1 MTAGLSRLVAGL
13 FAGIGGI
20 ELGLQSAG
28 FQATGLCENNDA
40 GRAVLQHNF
49 DLGRGR
55 LWRDVTTLKRLP
67 RVGIVTA
74 GFPCQD
80 LSQAGRKSGITGMQS
95 SLVEHVF
102 RLLDT
107 QRVSTV
113 LLENVSY
120 MLKLDSGRAMSYLV
134 AEFERRGYWWAYRV
148 VDARSFG
155 VAQRRQR
162 VLFLATDAS
171 IDPSSVLHV
180 DDAPVP
186 FDDAVGPVD
195 DAAWYGFYWTEGLR
209 GLGWTKNAVP
219 TIKGGSRLG
228 IPSPPAVWDPRTG
241 LVGTPSL
248 EDSEALQ
255 GFPRGWTAPVEGAG
269 LRGNLRWNLV
279 GNAVCVPMSA
289 WVGRR
294 LAEPGTV
301 SAAVAPLSVRRW
313 PVAGRGGPGLR
324 PETVDVTTRVFNES
338 FSIRRSLTDELKP
351 LSAKATRGFLSRAER
366 GALRFADGFLG
377 DLRHHLKSMESIARA

>member
-1 MTAGLSRLVAGL
+1 MTMAPPGLVAGL

-20 ELGLQSAG
+20 ELGLQSSHYE
-28 FQATGLCENNDA
+28 ATGLCEINDA
-40 GRAVLQHNF
+40 GRAVLRHNF
-49 DLGRGR
+49 TLGRGR
-55 LWRDVTTLKRLP
+55 LWRDVSSLKRLP
-67 RVGIVTA
+67 KVDIVTA

-80 LSQAGRKSGITGMQS
+80 LSQAGRKSGITGTQS

-107 QRVSTV
+107 QRVPTV

-120 MLKLDSGRAMSYLV
+120 MLRLDGGRAMAYLV
-134 AEFERRGYWWAYRV
+134 AEFETRGYRWAYRV

-162 VLFLATDAS
+162 VLFLATRAS
-171 IDPSSVLHV
+171 MDPSAVLHA
-180 DDAPVP
+180 DNTTVP

-195 DAAWYGFYWTEGLR
+195 DNASYGFYWTEGMR

-228 IPSPPAVWDPRTG
+228 IPSPPAVWNPRTG
-241 LVGTPSL
+241 FVGTPSL
-248 EDSEALQ
+248 EDAEVLQ
-255 GFPRGWTAPVEGAG
+255 GFPRGWTAPVEMVG
-269 LRGNLRWNLV
+269 LRRNLRWHLV

-294 LAEPGTV
+294 LAEPGSV
-301 SAAVAPLSVRRW
+301 SAEVAPLSTRGW
-313 PVAGRGGPGLR
+313 PIAGRGGPGLR
-324 PETVDVTTRVFNES
+324 PESVAVTARAFDED
-338 FSIRRSLTDELKP
+338 FSIEQSLTDDLKP
-351 LSAKATRGFLSRAER
+351 LSAKATRGFLTRADK
-366 GALRFADGFLG
+366 GSLRFAEGFLD
-377 DLRHHLKSMESIARA
+377 DLRLHLKSMESTAPG